1 MLKKISISIL
11 ASVALLLN
19 LIEESLPVGVIDSD
33 VTLPIANTLSNED
46 EYADYTFRFNITTKL
61 IQGGYL

>member
-11 ASVALLLN
+11 ASVSLLLN